1 MSSYQESLTLLF
13 KAEEEA
19 NRMISEAESK
29 KQVIL
34 EEAISQCNIEI
45 ELKRREKEEEF
56 KKKSSSNQNNFD
68 LLLKE
73 AANVKAQNETE
84 YRANKVEVID
94 LLMERIFNVNVELSR
109 NVKGEF
115 HKHVKKNKI

>member
-19 NRMISEAESK
+19 NRMISDAEAK

-34 EEAISQCNIEI
+34 EEAISQCNMEI
-45 ELKRREKEEEF
+45 ESKRKDMEEGF

-68 LLLKE
+68 VLLKE

-84 YRANKVEVID
+84 YRANKSEVID
-94 LLMERIFNVNVELSR
+94 LLMERIFNVNLELSR
-109 NVKGEF
+109 NVKGDF
-115 HKHVKKNKI
+115 HKYVKKNKN

>member
-29 KQVIL
+29 KQIIL
-34 EEAISQCNIEI
+34 EEAIAQCNMEI
-45 ELKRREKEEEF
+45 ESKRREKEEEF

-73 AANVKAQNETE
+73 AMNVKSQNETE
-84 YRANKVEVID
+84 FKANKNEVVD

-115 HKHVKKNKI
+115 HKNIKKNKV